1 MGWSV
6 EDTARTKRRRTVPQL
21 QAANSN
27 IDDEFMTL
35 AEVKARFKISKTTVY
50 RLMASGQ
57 FPHPAKVG
65 RTSRWARWA
74 IDDYT
79 ATISQKANAA

>member
-1 MGWSV
+1 M
-6 EDTARTKRRRTVPQL
+6 PQL
-21 QAANSN
+21 QAANTN
-27 IDDEFMTL
+27 IDDEYLTL

-65 RTSRWARWA
+65 RASRWERWA
-74 IDDYT
+74 VDNYA
-79 ATISQKANAA
+79 ATISLKANAA